1 MTAKEILALSMSGYN
16 SQQIAVIAAEMA
28 AQPAEQPAPA
38 PAPAEQPAPAP
49 APAEKPAPAPA
60 ADPAPAPDPAM
71 PQLDGLMA
79 KLDALTNQLQQQAI
93 LASQQPAAQTADDI
107 LASIINPPKAGTK

>member
-28 AQPAEQPAPA
+28 AQPADPAPD
-38 PAPAEQPAPAP
+38 PAADPA
-49 APAEKPAPAPA
+49 PAPAPA
-60 ADPAPAPDPAM
+60 ADPAPAPAADPAM

-93 LASQQPAAQTADDI
+93 LASQQPATQTADDI

>member
-28 AQPAEQPAPA
+28 AQPADPAPD
-38 PAPAEQPAPAP
+38 PAAD
-49 APAEKPAPAPA
+49 PAPAPA
-60 ADPAPAPDPAM
+60 ADPAPAPAADPAM

-93 LASQQPAAQTADDI
+93 IASQQPATQTADDI

>member
-28 AQPAEQPAPA
+28 APPAEQPAD
-38 PAPAEQPAPAP
+38 
-49 APAEKPAPAPA
+49 PAPAPA
-60 ADPAPAPDPAM
+60 ADPAPAPAADPAPAPAADPAM

-93 LASQQPAAQTADDI
+93 LASQQPATQTADDI

>member
-1 MTAKEILALSMSGYN
+1 MTAQEILALSMSGYN

-28 AQPAEQPAPA
+28 AQPAEQPT

-49 APAEKPAPAPA
+49 AEQ
-60 ADPAPAPDPAM
+60 PAPAPDPAM

-93 LASQQPAAQTADDI
+93 LASQQPATQTADDI

>member
-28 AQPAEQPAPA
+28 AQPAD
-38 PAPAEQPAPAP
+38 
-49 APAEKPAPAPA
+49 PAPAPA
-60 ADPAPAPDPAM
+60 ADPAPAPAEPAPAPAPAADPAPAPAADPAM

-93 LASQQPAAQTADDI
+93 LASQQPATQTADDI
-107 LASIINPPKAGTK
+107 LASIINPPKVGSK

>member
-28 AQPAEQPAPA
+28 AQPAD
-38 PAPAEQPAPAP
+38 
-49 APAEKPAPAPA
+49 PAPAPA
-60 ADPAPAPDPAM
+60 ADPAPAPAADPAPAPAADPAM

-93 LASQQPAAQTADDI
+93 LASQQPATQTADDI

>member
-28 AQPAEQPAPA
+28 AQPAD
-38 PAPAEQPAPAP
+38 
-49 APAEKPAPAPA
+49 PAPAPA
-60 ADPAPAPDPAM
+60 ADPAPAPVADPAPASAADPAPAPAADPAM
-71 PQLDGLMA
+71 LQLDGLMA

-93 LASQQPAAQTADDI
+93 LASQQPATQTADDI

>member
-28 AQPAEQPAPA
+28 AQPAPAEQPA

-49 APAEKPAPAPA
+49 APAADPA
-60 ADPAPAPDPAM
+60 PAPAPDPAM

-93 LASQQPAAQTADDI
+93 LASQQPATQTADDI
-107 LASIINPPKAGTK
+107 LASIINPPNAGNK

>member
-28 AQPAEQPAPA
+28 AQPADPAPA
-38 PAPAEQPAPAP
+38 
-49 APAEKPAPAPA
+49 PAPAPA
-60 ADPAPAPDPAM
+60 ADPADPAPAPAADPAM

-93 LASQQPAAQTADDI
+93 LTSQQPATQTADDI

>member
-28 AQPAEQPAPA
+28 AQPADPAPA
-38 PAPAEQPAPAP
+38 PAGD
-49 APAEKPAPAPA
+49 PAPAPA
-60 ADPAPAPDPAM
+60 ADPAPAPAADPAM

-93 LASQQPAAQTADDI
+93 LASQQPATQTADDI

>member
-28 AQPAEQPAPA
+28 AQPAEQPADPA
-38 PAPAEQPAPAP
+38 PALAAD
-49 APAEKPAPAPA
+49 PAPAPA
-60 ADPAPAPDPAM
+60 ADPAPAPAADPAM

>member
-1 MTAKEILALSMSGYN
+1 
-16 SQQIAVIAAEMA
+16 
-28 AQPAEQPAPA
+28 
-38 PAPAEQPAPAP
+38 
-49 APAEKPAPAPA
+49 
-60 ADPAPAPDPAM
+60 M

-93 LASQQPAAQTADDI
+93 LASQQPATQTADDI

>member
-28 AQPAEQPAPA
+28 AQPAPAEEPA

-49 APAEKPAPAPA
+49 APT
-60 ADPAPAPDPAM
+60 PAPAPDPAM

-93 LASQQPAAQTADDI
+93 LASQQPATQTADDI

>member
-28 AQPAEQPAPA
+28 AQPAD
-38 PAPAEQPAPAP
+38 
-49 APAEKPAPAPA
+49 PAPAPA
-60 ADPAPAPDPAM
+60 ADPAPAPAEPAPPPAPAEPAPAPDPAM

-93 LASQQPAAQTADDI
+93 LASQQPATQTADDI

>member
-28 AQPAEQPAPA
+28 AQPADPAPDPA
-38 PAPAEQPAPAP
+38 ADPAPE
-49 APAEKPAPAPA
+49 PA
-60 ADPAPAPDPAM
+60 ADPAPAPAADPAM

-93 LASQQPAAQTADDI
+93 LASQQPATQTADDI

>member
-28 AQPAEQPAPA
+28 AQPADPSPDPAADPAP
-38 PAPAEQPAPAP
+38 E
-49 APAEKPAPAPA
+49 PA
-60 ADPAPAPDPAM
+60 ADPAPAPAADPAM

-93 LASQQPAAQTADDI
+93 LASQQPATQTADDI

>member
-49 APAEKPAPAPA
+49 APAEQPA
-60 ADPAPAPDPAM
+60 PAPAPDPAM

>member
-28 AQPAEQPAPA
+28 AQPADPP
-38 PAPAEQPAPAP
+38 
-49 APAEKPAPAPA
+49 PAPA
-60 ADPAPAPDPAM
+60 ADPAPEPAADPAPEPAADPPM

-93 LASQQPAAQTADDI
+93 LASQQPATQTADDI
-107 LASIINPPKAGTK
+107 LASIINPPQGGD